1 MENKPIIFI
10 DSNYWIYLFD
20 AATIEHTHIK
30 NHFKKIFDTHKLA
43 VNVVVLIEVMH
54 YLVRR
59 LGNQIAKDKWKL
71 FSRIDFVS
79 TDIIFEDLDNIFTE
93 LINYSHTGIGGRDA
107 TIINSMKSQNITEI
121 CTHDK
126 SFQKIPDIH
135 VIDPIP

>member
-10 DSNYWIYLFD
+10 DSNYWIYLLD
-20 AATIEHTHIK
+20 AATIEHIHIK
-30 NHFKKIFDTHKLA
+30 NHFKKIFDTHKFA
-43 VNVVVLIEVMH
+43 INVIVLIEVMH

-59 LGNQIAKDKWKL
+59 LGNQIAQDKWKL
-71 FSRIDFVS
+71 FTRIDFIC
-79 TDIIFEDLDNIFTE
+79 TDIIFEDLDNIFNE

-107 TIINSMKSQNITEI
+107 TIISSMKTLNITEI

-126 SFQKIPDIH
+126 SFQKIPNIK